1 VSLSRRQDTDKTL
14 VCSYGSEQTNVNFV
28 LQVNAMEV
36 KAMAQG
42 EGHGGKV
49 KAMAQ
54 GEGHGAK
61 VKAMAMQVKAMEVKA
76 AALGMPKR
84 LKYHLHA
91 EISSWID

>member
-28 LQVNAMEV
+28 LQV
-36 KAMAQG
+36 KAMDQ
-42 EGHGGKV
+42 
-49 KAMAQ
+49 
-54 GEGHGAK
+54 
-61 VKAMAMQVKAMEVKA
+61 VKA

>member
-28 LQVNAMEV
+28 LQV
-36 KAMAQG
+36 KAMDQA
-42 EGHGGKV
+42 
-49 KAMAQ
+49 
-54 GEGHGAK
+54 
-61 VKAMAMQVKAMEVKA
+61 KA

>member
-1 VSLSRRQDTDKTL
+1 MSLSRRQDTDKTL

-28 LQVNAMEV
+28 L
-36 KAMAQG
+36 
-42 EGHGGKV
+42 
-49 KAMAQ
+49 
-54 GEGHGAK
+54 
-61 VKAMAMQVKAMEVKA
+61 QVKAMEVKA

>member
-1 VSLSRRQDTDKTL
+1 MSLSRRQDTDKTL

-28 LQVNAMEV
+28 LQV
-36 KAMAQG
+36 
-42 EGHGGKV
+42 
-49 KAMAQ
+49 
-54 GEGHGAK
+54 
-61 VKAMAMQVKAMEVKA
+61 KAMEAKA

>member
-1 VSLSRRQDTDKTL
+1 MSLSRRQDTDKTL

-28 LQVNAMEV
+28 LQV
-36 KAMAQG
+36 KAMDQ
-42 EGHGGKV
+42 
-49 KAMAQ
+49 
-54 GEGHGAK
+54 
-61 VKAMAMQVKAMEVKA
+61 VKA